1 MNGSTNVLAIAGDI
15 SLFGLRAV
23 TDAFRRPFE
32 VAQIRRQLA
41 EVGSKS
47 LPLIVASGFALGAV
61 LTLHT
66 RGTLVTFGATAW
78 IPTVQALA
86 FFVEIGPLVTGLL
99 VAGRVGSGI
108 GAVLSNMRA
117 TEQIDAIES
126 LSVDSF
132 KFLVVPRIVACTLAL
147 PLLTLFLDF
156 SALLGGFVS
165 EYAASRLSFQL
176 YISRAFSAVRL
187 VELLSADAEDGR
199 LRIRDR
205 HHLLVYRLHH
215 RRRCGRRGTRGDQ
228 RRGGLVPGDHFSG
241 CAADQVHLLHLSG
254 DGGTMS
260 GGPAVVLQHVSKSFG
275 EKPILRDV
283 SFQVRAGEAL
293 CILGRS
299 GTGKSVTLK
308 LIISLLK
315 PEQGQIWIEGEDI
328 TGLHASDLSRV
339 RRKMGFL
346 FQGAALFD
354 SLTLYENLALP
365 LLRLTSKS
373 PAQVEVIIDR
383 VLREVGLSDDKQ
395 KMPSE
400 LSGGMRKR
408 AGLAR
413 ALVLEPRILLVDEP
427 SSGLDRITAS
437 EIDELLLREKVER
450 RTTLI
455 VVTHDV
461 RGARRIADRIAV
473 LNQGRL
479 IADGT
484 VEEVQHSENEIARS
498 LLSE

>member
-1 MNGSTNVLAIAGDI
+1 
-15 SLFGLRAV
+15 
-23 TDAFRRPFE
+23 
-32 VAQIRRQLA
+32 
-41 EVGSKS
+41 
-47 LPLIVASGFALGAV
+47 
-61 LTLHT
+61 
-66 RGTLVTFGATAW
+66 
-78 IPTVQALA
+78 
-86 FFVEIGPLVTGLL
+86 
-99 VAGRVGSGI
+99 
-108 GAVLSNMRA
+108 
-117 TEQIDAIES
+117 
-126 LSVDSF
+126 
-132 KFLVVPRIVACTLAL
+132 
-147 PLLTLFLDF
+147 
-156 SALLGGFVS
+156 
-165 EYAASRLSFQL
+165 
-176 YISRAFSAVRL
+176 
-187 VELLSADAEDGR
+187 
-199 LRIRDR
+199 
-205 HHLLVYRLHH
+205 
-215 RRRCGRRGTRGDQ
+215 
-228 RRGGLVPGDHFSG
+228 
-241 CAADQVHLLHLSG
+241 
-254 DGGTMS
+254 MS
-260 GGPAVVLQHVSKSFG
+260 GGAAPAVVLQQVSKSFG

-283 SFQVRAGEAL
+283 SFQVGAGEAL

-315 PEQGQIWIEGEDI
+315 PERGQIWIEGEDI
-328 TGLHASDLSRV
+328 TGLHARDLSRV

-365 LLRLTSKS
+365 LLRLTRKT
-373 PAQVEVIIDR
+373 PAEIDAIIDR
-383 VLREVGLSDDKQ
+383 VLRDVGLGDDRQ
-395 KMPSE
+395 RMPSE

-437 EIDELLLREKVER
+437 EIDELLLRQKVEH

-484 VEEVQHSENEIARS
+484 VEEVQHGENEIARS
-498 LLSE
+498 LMWE